1 MTETLHQRVAEQAAR
16 TPAAVAVVMEGEAL
30 TYAALDAESNRL
42 ARCLLEVGC
51 ERGDRICLFL
61 PKSLAAI
68 VAMLGSLK
76 AGCAY
81 VPVDLDS
88 PGPRLAK
95 IVARAEPRV
104 VIVASEAA
112 ARLEEVRAAGGV
124 DESVRVGAL
133 SGDDFGD
140 LAFDAAAIAARSPE
154 PVAPRTGGLRTGRDD
169 AAHILFTSGST
180 GEPKGVVITH
190 ANVLAFLA
198 WAIPHFGIGPDDRL
212 SGHPP
217 LHFDL
222 STFDIYGA
230 LSAGAQL
237 HLVPPSLNLP
247 PRGIAR
253 FIEGQELTQWFSVP
267 SVLTYM
273 AKFDAVPEGGFPTLR
288 RVLSCGDVLPTPV
301 LEHWVARLPH
311 VRFTNLYGPTEATIA
326 SSFHEIEAVSPGE
339 TRAIPIGTACVGEEL
354 LVLDEALDSVE
365 TGTAGDLYIGGAG
378 LSPGYWRDEERT
390 RTAFLPD
397 PRPEHAGGRLYRS
410 GDRARIDE
418 AGIVHFLGRA
428 DSQVKSRGYRIELG
442 EVEGAVNGLPDVREA
457 AVVGLEGEFEGTALC
472 CAFAPTDSEVVSPQ
486 RLKQELRAT
495 LPAYMLPSRWLALP
509 VLPKNANGKI
519 DRTEIKRL
527 FAAESPRQ

>member
-1 MTETLHQRVAEQAAR
+1 MTETLHERIAEQAAR
-16 TPAAVAVVMEGEAL
+16 TPDAVAVVMGDESL
-30 TYAALDAESNRL
+30 TYATLDAEANRL
-42 ARCLLEVGC
+42 ARCLLELGC
-51 ERGDRICLFL
+51 ERGDRVCLFL
-61 PKSLAAI
+61 PKSPNAI
-68 VAMLGSLK
+68 VAMLGTLR

-81 VPVDLDS
+81 VPVDLES

-95 IVARAEPRV
+95 IVARAEPRLV
-104 VIVASEAA
+104 LVDPEAA
-112 ARLEEVRAAGGV
+112 VRLEEVRAAGGLAESIRIGSLSAETV
-124 DESVRVGAL
+124 DGL
-133 SGDDFGD
+133 T
-140 LAFDAAAIAARSPE
+140 FDAAVVAECSPD
-154 PVAPRTGGLRTGRDD
+154 PLSSSSGRDD
-169 AAHILFTSGST
+169 SAHILFTSGST

-198 WAIPHFGIGPDDRL
+198 WAIPQFGIGTDDRL

-230 LSAGAQL
+230 LTTGAQL
-237 HLVPPSLNLP
+237 HLVPPALNLP

-253 FIEGQELTQWFSVP
+253 FIEEQQLTQWFSVP

-273 AKFDAVPEGGFPTLR
+273 AKFDAVPAGGFPTLR

-301 LEHWVARLPH
+301 LAHWVERVPH

-326 SSFHEIEAVSPGE
+326 SSFHELGAAAPDV
-339 TRAIPIGTACVGEEL
+339 TTAIPIGTPCAGEEL
-354 LVLDEALDSVE
+354 LVLDEALEPAE
-365 TGTAGDLYIGGAG
+365 TGTAGDLYLGGAG

-390 RTAFLPD
+390 RAAFLPD
-397 PRPEHAGGRLYRS
+397 PRPDRAGERLYRT

-418 AGIVHFLGRA
+418 HGVAHFLGRA

-442 EVEGAVNGLPDVREA
+442 EVEGAVNGLPQVREA

-472 CAFAPTDSEVVSPQ
+472 CAFAPNEEADVSSQ
-486 RLKQELRAT
+486 RLKQALRAT
-495 LPAYMLPSRWLALP
+495 LPAYMLPSRWLELP

-519 DRTEIKRL
+519 DRSEIKRL
-527 FAAESPRQ
+527 FAADPARQ